1 MKMSETSE
9 TITGGV
15 FGIFY
20 TQYFSFSFFTGGVV

>member
-1 MKMSETSE
+1 MKMSETN
-9 TITGGV
+9 TGGV